1 MIFFV
6 MFMMNIM
13 KLVINI
19 TMEEF
24 RDITTY
30 DGCLYGLWE
39 AGSLGHLRN
48 KRTGRITSG
57 HLEKTGYMRS
67 TLKTVGGKMRHFFV
81 HQLILRTFVGEPP
94 IGKEIVNHK
103 NEIKSDNRVENLEW
117 CDSKYNCNYGTAI
130 ERRVKT
136 MKERGSYKNRIIS
149 ESSRKKM
156 SESQKK
162 RWTDDMRAE
171 KSEQVL
177 GEKNP
182 MYGKKHSE
190 DAIRRSAKGHMKVIY
205 QYSEAGEFIKEWESA
220 TAAANYFGVVITAIT
235 NAVDGKYKS
244 CGYYWKSRRNG

>member
-1 MIFFV
+1 

-220 TAAANYFGVVITAIT
+220 TAAANYFGVVINAIT

-244 CGYYWKSRRNG
+244 CSYYWKSRRDG

>member
-1 MIFFV
+1 

-57 HLEKTGYMRS
+57 YLAKTGYMRS
-67 TLKTVGGKMRHFFV
+67 TLKTVSGKMRHFCV

-117 CDSKYNCNYGTAI
+117 CDHKYNCNYGTCI

-136 MKERGSYKNRIIS
+136 MKERGLYKNRIIS

-205 QYSEAGEFIKEWESA
+205 QYSVAGEFIKEWESA
-220 TAAANYFGVVITAIT
+220 TSAANYFGVVITAIT

-244 CGYYWKSRRNG
+244 CGYYWKSRRDG